1 MGMQRALIHLIQAR
15 LAPSCLGATHAAA
28 RLMKRLFLCRAQ
40 GWGWEGA
47 GSRRWGWCDAAV
59 NQTAFKRAGE
69 EGSTRVGE
77 VLVMRCV

>member
-1 MGMQRALIHLIQAR
+1 MHLPASEPR
-15 LAPSCLGATHAAA
+15 SCTSPEETLSFG
-28 RLMKRLFLCRAQ
+28 AQ

-69 EGSTRVGE
+69 EGSTGVGE
-77 VLVMRCV
+77 VLNGYEMCINSPEVI